1 MSTHFYLWIVLQ
13 YTKLDKQFSLITS
26 QATGL
31 TGVKDYRVYIL

>member
-1 MSTHFYLWIVLQ
+1 MSTHFCLWIVLQ

-26 QATGL
+26 QVTGL